1 MGSVLNDL
9 RFALRQLRKSPGFA
23 VFAIL
28 IMTVGIGATVAM
40 FSITNA
46 VLLQPLRYRQPGQL
60 VLVTGGSTPVRYD
73 EIKAAAR
80 SYTDIG
86 AYAGISEDMALSG
99 VARPEVLKGARVSAN
114 FLRVLGINPLLGRG
128 FADEDD
134 KPGAPGVALI
144 SAELWQRRFAR
155 DPRVIGQTV
164 TLAAAPHTIVGVL
177 PPGFQFP
184 FPDLDVW
191 VAKPGEE
198 AMIDPSSRP
207 FSPTMV
213 VFARLKP
220 SVSRQQA
227 SAELTVLNQQ
237 YAAAHPG
244 MLDAKP
250 DPTAHIDSLKEELIS
265 DVRPKLWL
273 LFGAVGLVLL
283 IACANIAGLLLARA
297 AGRARE
303 FATRAAIGAGRAR
316 IFRQLLVESLLF
328 TSVGGTLGVLLAAF
342 SLRLVRSASFFDLP
356 RANEIQIDNSV
367 LGFALLLSIGTAI
380 FFGLVP
386 ALASSKPNLTS
397 VLRGGQ
403 EIPGSSS
410 LSKIGIFSSRTFL
423 VAAQITLSIT
433 LLIGAA
439 LLIESF
445 AHLYRA
451 DPGFQPSHV
460 LTMRIALPPSRY
472 DTQEKR
478 AAFFADLTQQAE
490 SLPGVRSASV
500 TLTLPMTGFAGMP
513 VQLAKGPI
521 LQLNQRPIAT
531 VQLISPDYFRTL
543 GISLKR
549 GRTFTEHDDS
559 RSNPVVIIDEGLA
572 RRLFPDYPNGLD
584 PLGQQMIIGRDTHPH
599 EIVGV
604 ATNVYQAGEDQKLR
618 PGFYLS
624 AAQSSTQTAMLAVK
638 TVGDPLLLANAIRGR
653 VFSIDPAQPVSDV
666 KTMDDI
672 VEESEGQ
679 VHLMMRLLSSFAV
692 AAVFLALLG
701 LYASISYSVIR
712 RTKEIGIR
720 QALGAQRGDIVSLI
734 LRQAFGVS
742 LAGILFGLA
751 AAFCLTRLL
760 KDFLFEI
767 RPNDPTTFVVVAFL
781 FVLVALIASYL
792 PARRAAKI
800 EPMEALRYE

>member
-1 MGSVLNDL
+1 MTGFTHDL
-9 RFALRQLRKSPGFA
+9 RYAIRQLRKSPGFA
-23 VFAIL
+23 VFAIP
-28 IMTVGIGATVAM
+28 IMAVGIGAAVAM
-40 FSITNA
+40 FSIIDA
-46 VLLQPLRYRQPGQL
+46 VLLQPLRYPQPGQL
-60 VLVTGGSTPVRYD
+60 VVVTGGSTPVRYD
-73 EIKAAAR
+73 EIKTAAR
-80 SYTDIG
+80 SYSDIG
-86 AYAGISEDMALSG
+86 AYCVVSEDMALSEVG
-99 VARPEVLKGARVSAN
+99 QPEVLKGARVSAN
-114 FLRVLGINPLLGRG
+114 FLRVLGVNPLLGRG
-128 FADEDD
+128 FANEDD

-155 DPRVIGQTV
+155 DPKVIGQTV
-164 TLAAAPHTIVGVL
+164 TLAGSPHTITGIL

-184 FPDLDVW
+184 FADLDVW
-191 VAKPGEE
+191 VAKPSEE
-198 AMIDPSSRP
+198 AMIDPPSRP
-207 FSPTMV
+207 FSPTLA

-220 SVSRQQA
+220 SVSRHQA
-227 SAELTVLNQQ
+227 STELTVLNRQ

-250 DPTAHIDSLKEELIS
+250 DPTAHIDSLKEELVS

-297 AGRARE
+297 AARARE

-316 IFRQLLVESLLF
+316 IFRQLLAESFLF
-328 TSVGGTLGVLLAAF
+328 TSAGGTLGVLLAAF

-356 RANEIQIDNSV
+356 RANEIHVDTSV
-367 LGFALLLSIGTAI
+367 LGFALLLSIGSAI
-380 FFGLVP
+380 FFGLFP
-386 ALASSKPNLTS
+386 ALASSRPNLTS
-397 VLRGGQ
+397 ILRGGQ
-403 EIPGSSS
+403 EIPDSSS
-410 LSKIGIFSSRTFL
+410 LSKIGKFSSRTFL
-423 VAAQITLSIT
+423 VAAQITLSII

-472 DTQEKR
+472 ATQEKR
-478 AAFFADLTQQAE
+478 AAFFADLTQRAE
-490 SLPGVRSASV
+490 SLPGVRSASL

-513 VQLAKGPI
+513 VQLAKGAVLP
-521 LQLNQRPIAT
+521 LNQRPIAT
-531 VQLISPDYFRTL
+531 VQLITPDYFHTL
-543 GISLKR
+543 GIPLKR
-549 GRTFTEHDDS
+549 GRPFGERDNS
-559 RSNPVVIIDEGLA
+559 SSNPVVIIDESLA
-572 RRLFPDYPNGLD
+572 HRLLPDYPKGTD
-584 PLGQQMIIGRDTHPH
+584 PLGKQMLVGRDTHPH

-604 ATNVYQAGEDQKLR
+604 ATNVCQAGKDQALR
-618 PGFYLS
+618 PGFYLP

-638 TVGDPLLLANAIRGR
+638 TVGDPLLLANAIRSQI
-653 VFSIDPAQPVSDV
+653 FSIDPAQPVSDV

-679 VHLMMRLLSSFAV
+679 VHLMMRLLSSFA
-692 AAVFLALLG
+692 ATAVFLALLG
-701 LYASISYSVIR
+701 LYATISYSVIR

-720 QALGAQRGDIVSLI
+720 QALGAQRGDILSLI
-734 LRQAFGVS
+734 LRQALGVS
-742 LAGILFGLA
+742 VAGIFFGLA
-751 AAFCLTRLL
+751 AAFWLTRLL

-767 RPNDPTTFVVVAFL
+767 RPTDPATFAVVTFL
-781 FVLVALIASYL
+781 FVVIALIASYL